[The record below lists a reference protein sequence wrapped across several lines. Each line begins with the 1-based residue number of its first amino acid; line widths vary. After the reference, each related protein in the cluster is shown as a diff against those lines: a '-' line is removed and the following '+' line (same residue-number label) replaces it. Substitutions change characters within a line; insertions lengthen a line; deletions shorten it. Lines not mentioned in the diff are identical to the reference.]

1 MSRRFALPLA
11 VLALAAAPM
20 TVVAQEATKP
30 APHDAHGE
38 QKPGATHQM
47 TGGMAEMHAKMH
59 PAGAAAIK
67 PLYDQFK
74 SWIVAT
80 AEQVPEADYAFAP
93 TTGVRSI
100 GQLVGHVANANY
112 MFCSRAVGGE
122 SPSKV
127 DIEKT
132 VTAKA
137 ELVAALKA
145 AFAYCDAA
153 YAMPDDKLTGDVEL
167 FGMKGSQLWV
177 LNFNAVHNAEHYGNL
192 VTYLRMKGMV
202 PPSSQRM

>member
-30 APHDAHGE
+30 AAHDAHGE

-47 TGGMAEMHAKMH
+47 TGDMGAMHAKMH
-59 PAGAAAIK
+59 PAGAPAIK

-80 AEQVPEADYAFAP
+80 AEQVAVPL
-93 TTGVRSI
+93 TNHRGTI

-153 YAMPDDKLTGDVEL
+153 YAMPDDKLTGEVEL

-202 PPSSQRM
+202 PTSSQRM